1 VGRHGGAQVGGAVAG
16 GRASGGRGSE
26 AAGIREQKEMTSAEW
41 SRRSHITT
49 AKQLGRR
56 VM

>member
-1 VGRHGGAQVGGAVAG
+1 MGRHGGAQVGGAVAG